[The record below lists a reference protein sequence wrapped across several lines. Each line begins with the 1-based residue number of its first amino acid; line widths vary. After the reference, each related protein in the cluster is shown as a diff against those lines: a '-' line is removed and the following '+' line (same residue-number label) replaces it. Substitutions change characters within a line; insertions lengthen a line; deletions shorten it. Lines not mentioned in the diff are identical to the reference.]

1 MAIFESKDG
10 KELIVT
16 CGCSAGFGCGEAF
29 RITIEHDEEFGDYA
43 FVTYMNNRWNAEME
57 NKNIFRMIGRKLGK
71 IWAIIFGDDYY
82 YSDIRMCEEE
92 FEEFKK
98 FVNKW

>member
-1 MAIFESKDG
+1 MAIYEHKNGKD
-10 KELIVT
+10 LIVT
-16 CGCSAGFGCGEAF
+16 CGCVGGHGCGEAF

-43 FVTYMNNRWNAEME
+43 VMAFMSNRWNTEME
-57 NKNIFRMIGRKLGK
+57 NKNIFRMIDKKLGK

-82 YSDIRMCEEE
+82 YSDIRMCKEE

-98 FVNKW
+98 FVNKF